1 MHYAQIMRID
11 ISLLPALAAA
21 FMLVFARIGAMVM
34 LLPGLGETNI
44 PVRIKLAIALLLTL
58 VILPL
63 HRAAYHIDMQSLTPL
78 LVLMLHEI
86 VIGIVLG
93 ATARVT
99 LSALQVA
106 GSVIAQQ
113 LGLGFVTAVDPTQG
127 QQGLL
132 IGNFLTILG
141 LTLLFATD
149 SHHLVIAALNDSYA
163 IFSPG
168 EMMPSGDV
176 AALATRA
183 FAAAFKIGM
192 QLSAPFLVFGLVFN
206 IGLGVLARLMP
217 QMQVYFVGVPL
228 SILAGFLIF
237 ALVIAA
243 MMGTF
248 LDYFIGVMHD
258 LIPLKLKALEPMA
271 DENDTSDKTEDPTQK
286 RLDDAHD
293 RGDVAKSQEINTWF
307 VIAGAT
313 LVLSTFSGSIG
324 GGILMPLRNLVANSW
339 MIHADGPGL
348 LALSQSLEYVLI
360 AALGVPLLMLALA
373 AIAGNMVQHRL
384 VWSGESLKPKFSKIS
399 PAAGAKRIFGK
410 QAAANFGKGLFKVI
424 ALGVVMTAILWPER
438 HRLEAFVRF
447 DPAAILGVTTGL
459 TLHLLGAVVAMLAV
473 VAIADYFFQYRQWFE
488 RQKMSLQEMKEE
500 FKQSEG
506 DPHVKGRI
514 RQLRHARMKKRMMA
528 AVPKASVIIT
538 NPTHYAVA
546 LSYERGMSAPVCVAK
561 GVDTI
566 ALKIRE
572 IAKAHDIPIVENV
585 PLARALH
592 ATVEIDDEI
601 PVEHYHAVAEIIGY
615 VMGLKRGLSGR
626 RA

>member
-1 MHYAQIMRID
+1 
-11 ISLLPALAAA
+11 
-21 FMLVFARIGAMVM
+21 
-34 LLPGLGETNI
+34 
-44 PVRIKLAIALLLTL
+44 
-58 VILPL
+58 
-63 HRAAYHIDMQSLTPL
+63 
-78 LVLMLHEI
+78 
-86 VIGIVLG
+86 
-93 ATARVT
+93 
-99 LSALQVA
+99 
-106 GSVIAQQ
+106 
-113 LGLGFVTAVDPTQG
+113 
-127 QQGLL
+127 
-132 IGNFLTILG
+132 
-141 LTLLFATD
+141 
-149 SHHLVIAALNDSYA
+149 
-163 IFSPG
+163 
-168 EMMPSGDV
+168 
-176 AALATRA
+176 
-183 FAAAFKIGM
+183 
-192 QLSAPFLVFGLVFN
+192 
-206 IGLGVLARLMP
+206 
-217 QMQVYFVGVPL
+217 
-228 SILAGFLIF
+228 
-237 ALVIAA
+237 
-243 MMGTF
+243 
-248 LDYFIGVMHD
+248 
-258 LIPLKLKALEPMA
+258 MA
-271 DENDTSDKTEDPTQK
+271 DENDSTDKTEDPTQK

-307 VIAGAT
+307 VISGAT

-324 GGILMPLRNLVANSW
+324 SGLQMPMRNLIANSW
-339 MIHADGPGL
+339 MIHADGPAL
-348 LALSQSLEYVLI
+348 MELAKSLEYVLI

-373 AIAGNMVQHRL
+373 AIAGNMVQHRM

-410 QAAANFGKGLFKVI
+410 QAAANFGKGLFKVV
-424 ALGVVMTAILWPER
+424 ALGAVMTAILWPER
-438 HRLEAFVRF
+438 HRLEAMVRF
-447 DPAAILGVTTGL
+447 DPAAIMGMTTTL
-459 TLHLLGAVVAMLAV
+459 TLQLMGAVVAMLAV

-546 LSYERGMSAPVCVAK
+546 LSYERGMAAPICVAK
-561 GVDTI
+561 GVDTL

-572 IAKAHDIPIVENV
+572 IAGQHDIPIIENV